1 MITGRGCCAFPQQ
14 PLQCY
19 MYRSDTGDIYI
30 KQLQQK
36 FADAFVE
43 TSDNYARDETAND
56 KRGLKMKGNHGMLH
70 KEVMVMP
77 ERMSLED
84 YKKKVREHLTERC
97 NCTGQEADRLMN
109 IYDDDF
115 QEALEK
121 FSWTPATMAGAMI
134 FGY

>member
-1 MITGRGCCAFPQQ
+1 
-14 PLQCY
+14 

-30 KQLQQK
+30 KQPQQK
-36 FADAFVE
+36 FADALVE
-43 TSDNYARDETAND
+43 AGNNYARAETAND
-56 KRGLKMKGNHGMLH
+56 KRGLKMKGNHGMLQ

-84 YKKKVREHLTERC
+84 YKKEVKECLTGRC

-109 IYDDDF
+109 LYSDDF